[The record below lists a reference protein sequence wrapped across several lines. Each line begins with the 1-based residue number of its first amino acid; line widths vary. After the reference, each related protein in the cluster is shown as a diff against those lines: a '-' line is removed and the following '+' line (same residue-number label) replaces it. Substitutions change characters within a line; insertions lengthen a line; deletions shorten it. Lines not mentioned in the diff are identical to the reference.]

1 MRAPPGNERPYDFFA
16 FYVNSRE
23 DSVSR
28 IQKKTLRPVRFQ
40 HSPAGEILIYDFDI

>member
-1 MRAPPGNERPYDFFA
+1 MKDLMLFFA

-28 IQKKTLRPVRFQ
+28 IQKTLRPVRFQ

>member
-1 MRAPPGNERPYDFFA
+1 MLFFA

-40 HSPAGEILIYDFDI
+40 HCPAGEILIYDFDI

>member
-1 MRAPPGNERPYDFFA
+1 MKDLMLFFA

-28 IQKKTLRPVRFQ
+28 IQKNA
-40 HSPAGEILIYDFDI
+40 PAGALSALPGRRDSDL